1 MTPAQ
6 LAADAKT
13 VLERCN
19 LFFKRVE
26 AIRGASQAT
35 YPPDITFHESAHRN
49 AEFLKLFAVERPV
62 AVNRPSKTGIRGWT
76 IDHGEVTEVIS
87 TKNQWTPEFVWAGSG
102 GRYRGDWP
110 VWHTEQAARTA
121 LFCDKRDALLRE
133 METVFGKGE

>member
-1 MTPAQ
+1 MPSGEQTMTTDQLRVDSQTVERWASAESCASDSQLPPQ
-6 LAADAKT
+6 LAA
-13 VLERCN
+13 
-19 LFFKRVE
+19 
-26 AIRGASQAT
+26 
-35 YPPDITFHESAHRN
+35 AHRN